1 MIDRIDN
8 QMIEIIFTRFY
19 VLVLI
24 EKGSH
29 CMVKF
34 GTCVFIVCL

>member
-24 EKGSH
+24 EKDH
-29 CMVKF
+29 
-34 GTCVFIVCL
+34 IAW